1 MDGFA
6 KYNPSVVQRSIVED
20 FNFIRNSNNILF
32 EHGTLSW
39 WAAVLSDAKKVGV
52 YGPWRPWK
60 GQKNKNLSNI
70 PLENWFKW
78 E

>member
-1 MDGFA
+1 MVCYLNF
-6 KYNPSVVQRSIVED
+6 YFVSQSRS
-20 FNFIRNSNNILF
+20 
-32 EHGTLSW
+32 G

-70 PLENWFKW
+70 PLEGWFKW